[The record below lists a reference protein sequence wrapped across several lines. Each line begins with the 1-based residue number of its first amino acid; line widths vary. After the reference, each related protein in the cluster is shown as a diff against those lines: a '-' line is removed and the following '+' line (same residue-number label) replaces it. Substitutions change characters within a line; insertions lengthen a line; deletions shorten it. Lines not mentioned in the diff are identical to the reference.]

1 MLQKKAIISYLG
13 IDKSDMCIIRSMF
26 QRVMWLQKVFI
37 LRMLRADTNPDI
49 LLINADNKE
58 ALNVWRQVKSQ
69 KNCISIMLSSSGQYF
84 KDAITLQRPIVL
96 KQFERILE
104 SIATTDKIHGL
115 NEDMLSESL
124 DVLVVDDSLPV
135 RQYMEQKLPQLYSS
149 KVRMDFAA
157 SGEES
162 ARKVRKNVY
171 DIIFLDV
178 VMPGVDGYK
187 VCKWIKANSVAH
199 VVMLTSKGS
208 PFDKIRG
215 AMSGCN
221 AYLVKPPDDDS
232 LKDIL
237 ENYNSKIRKRD
248 YTLQAS

>member
-13 IDKSDMCIIRSMF
+13 IDKDDMRIIRNMF
-26 QRVMWLQKVFI
+26 QQIKWLQKIFI
-37 LRMLRADTNPDI
+37 LRMLRADTDPDI

-58 ALNVWRQVKSQ
+58 ALSIWRQIKSQ

-84 KDAITLQRPIVL
+84 KDAITLQRPIEL
-96 KQFERILE
+96 KLFERILE
-104 SIATTDKIHGL
+104 SIAATDKIHGL
-115 NEDMLSESL
+115 NENMLSDSL
-124 DVLVVDDSLPV
+124 DVLVVDDSKPV
-135 RQYMEQKLPQLYSS
+135 RKYMEQKLPQLYSS
-149 KVRMDFAA
+149 KVTMDFAA

-215 AMSGCN
+215 TMSGCN
-221 AYLVKPPDDDS
+221 AYLVKPPDDES
-232 LKDIL
+232 LKAIL
-237 ENYNSKIRKRD
+237 ENYNSKIKNQQ
-248 YTLQAS
+248 YAQQAS